1 MKIHEAGKRLEG
13 IIDRIDASIDDNAKL
28 VLRQELIEFK
38 RELPWDPEF
47 AEIRRIAQE
56 AFDDLGRS
64 INQSVLNRMSTR
76 GKELRKLVET
86 VSAVTGAAEKKI
98 DTLRLKYVQALT
110 GAATDV
116 ADAVRQIKASLE
128 INDLPAAS
136 EKAEDAL
143 NKILLLISRIS
154 TVE

>member
-1 MKIHEAGKRLEG
+1 MNMFEAGKRLEG
-13 IIDRIDASIDDNAKL
+13 IIDRIDPSIGDDAKL
-28 VLRQELIEFK
+28 ELRQELIEFK
-38 RELPWDPEF
+38 HELPWDPEF
-47 AEIRRIAQE
+47 TEMGRIAQE

-64 INQSVLNRMSTR
+64 INQSVLNRMSAR

-116 ADAVRQIKASLE
+116 ADVVRQIKASLE

-143 NKILLLISRIS
+143 NKIMLLISRIS